1 MNQKNQLESI
11 IEESIIDYI
20 VEKVVEKIINISKRG
35 LILFTGATI
44 GYSQSIESIN
54 KLKRDGWEFD
64 VVMSKSAQ
72 EVITVDSV
80 KKAIGVSNII
90 TNENGS
96 VIKEL
101 LQRNNVIVIPTLTIN
116 SAAKIANC
124 ISDTL
129 VTNIVSKALMS
140 GKPIVASINGCCP
153 DNKERRE
160 IYGDNLS
167 DFHKKRLSNNLEILR
182 SYNIKLS
189 SSEKLYKNVNKI
201 LLKSFN
207 LYKSNK
213 FINEVY
219 VSNGDKVVSSNAEP
233 KTVDDISSI
242 RLNKKVL
249 IRKDIWD
256 NKKFSTIF
264 IKKNTLITDLAR
276 DEAQRLNITL
286 TKE

>member
-20 VEKVVEKIINISKRG
+20 VEKVVEKIINRSKRG

-242 RLNKKVL
+242 RLNKKIL
-249 IRKDIWD
+249 SRKDIWD

-264 IKKNTLITDLAR
+264 VKQNTLITDLAR

>member
-20 VEKVVEKIINISKRG
+20 VEKVVEKIINRSKRG

-189 SSEKLYKNVNKI
+189 SSENLYKNVNKA

-242 RLNKKVL
+242 RLNKKIL
-249 IRKDIWD
+249 SRKDIWD

-264 IKKNTLITDLAR
+264 VKQNTLITDLAR

>member
-20 VEKVVEKIINISKRG
+20 VEKVVEKIINRSKRG

-249 IRKDIWD
+249 SRKDIWD

-264 IKKNTLITDLAR
+264 IKKNTLITDLAK

>member
-72 EVITVDSV
+72 EVITVDLV
-80 KKAIGVSNII
+80 KKAIGISNII
-90 TNENGS
+90 TNEDGS

-129 VTNIVSKALMS
+129 VTNIVSKALIS
-140 GKPIVASINGCCP
+140 GKPIVASVNGCCP

-189 SSEKLYKNVNKI
+189 SSENLYKNVNKI

-213 FINEVY
+213 FIKEVY

-242 RLNKKVL
+242 RLNKKIL
-249 IRKDIWD
+249 SRKDIWD

-264 IKKNTLITDLAR
+264 VKQNTLITDLAR

>member
-249 IRKDIWD
+249 SRKDIWD

-264 IKKNTLITDLAR
+264 VKKNTLITDLAR

>member
-20 VEKVVEKIINISKRG
+20 VEKVVEKIINRSKRG

-167 DFHKKRLSNNLEILR
+167 DFHKKRFSNNLEILR

-249 IRKDIWD
+249 SRKDIWD

>member
-20 VEKVVEKIINISKRG
+20 VEKVVEKIINRSKRG

-72 EVITVDSV
+72 EVITVDSI

-129 VTNIVSKALMS
+129 VTNIVSKALIS
-140 GKPIVASINGCCP
+140 GKPVVASINGCCP

-249 IRKDIWD
+249 SRKDIWD

>member
-20 VEKVVEKIINISKRG
+20 VEKVVEKIINRSKRG

-249 IRKDIWD
+249 SRKDIWD

-264 IKKNTLITDLAR
+264 VKKNTLITDLAR

>member
-129 VTNIVSKALMS
+129 VTNIVSKALIS

-249 IRKDIWD
+249 SRKDIWD

>member
-20 VEKVVEKIINISKRG
+20 VEKVVEKIINRSKRG

-242 RLNKKVL
+242 RLNKKIL
-249 IRKDIWD
+249 SRKVIWD

-264 IKKNTLITDLAR
+264 VKQNTLITDLAR

>member
-20 VEKVVEKIINISKRG
+20 VEKVVEKIINRSKRG

-129 VTNIVSKALMS
+129 VTNIVSKALIS
-140 GKPIVASINGCCP
+140 GKPVVASINGCCP

-213 FINEVY
+213 FIKEVY

-242 RLNKKVL
+242 RLNKKIL
-249 IRKDIWD
+249 SRKDIWD

-264 IKKNTLITDLAR
+264 VKQNTLITDLAR

>member
-129 VTNIVSKALMS
+129 VTNIVSKALIS
-140 GKPIVASINGCCP
+140 GKPIVASVNGCCP

-242 RLNKKVL
+242 RLNKKIL
-249 IRKDIWD
+249 SRKDIWD

-264 IKKNTLITDLAR
+264 VKKNTLITDLAR

>member
-20 VEKVVEKIINISKRG
+20 VEKVVEKIINRSKRG

-44 GYSQSIESIN
+44 GYIQSIESIN
-54 KLKRDGWEFD
+54 KLKIDGWELD

-72 EVITVDSV
+72 EVLTVDSV

-90 TNENGS
+90 TNEDGS

-101 LQRNNVIVIPTLTIN
+101 LERNSVIVIPTLTIN

-129 VTNIVSKALMS
+129 VTNIVSKALIS
-140 GKPIVASINGCCP
+140 GKPVVASINGCCP

-213 FINEVY
+213 FIKEVY

-242 RLNKKVL
+242 RLNKKIL
-249 IRKDIWD
+249 SRKDIWD

-264 IKKNTLITDLAR
+264 VKQNTLITDLAR

>member
-72 EVITVDSV
+72 EVITVDLV
-80 KKAIGVSNII
+80 KKAIGISNII
-90 TNENGS
+90 TNEDGS

-167 DFHKKRLSNNLEILR
+167 DFHKKRLSNNLEILK

-189 SSEKLYKNVNKI
+189 SSENLYKNVNKI

-213 FINEVY
+213 FIKEVY

-242 RLNKKVL
+242 RLNKKIL
-249 IRKDIWD
+249 SRKDIWD

-264 IKKNTLITDLAR
+264 VKQNTLITDLAR

>member
-20 VEKVVEKIINISKRG
+20 VEKVVEKIINRSKRG

-80 KKAIGVSNII
+80 KKAIGISNII

-129 VTNIVSKALMS
+129 VTNIVSKALIS

-242 RLNKKVL
+242 RLNKKIL
-249 IRKDIWD
+249 SRKDIWD

-264 IKKNTLITDLAR
+264 VKQNTLITDLAR

>member
-20 VEKVVEKIINISKRG
+20 VEKVVEKIINRSKRG

-72 EVITVDSV
+72 EVITVDSI

-189 SSEKLYKNVNKI
+189 SSENLYKNVNKV

-249 IRKDIWD
+249 SRKDIWD

>member
-72 EVITVDSV
+72 EVITVDSI

-249 IRKDIWD
+249 SRKDIWD

-264 IKKNTLITDLAR
+264 IKKNTLITDLAK

>member
-20 VEKVVEKIINISKRG
+20 VEKVVEKIINRSKRG

-242 RLNKKVL
+242 RLNKKIL
-249 IRKDIWD
+249 SRKDIWD

-264 IKKNTLITDLAR
+264 VKKNTLITDLAR

>member
-20 VEKVVEKIINISKRG
+20 VEKAVEKIINRSKRG

-44 GYSQSIESIN
+44 GYIQSIESIKN
-54 KLKRDGWEFD
+54 LKIDGWELD

-72 EVITVDSV
+72 EVLTVDSV

-90 TNENGS
+90 TNEDGS

-101 LQRNNVIVIPTLTIN
+101 LERNNVIVIPTLTIN

-129 VTNIVSKALMS
+129 VTNIVSKALIS

-153 DNKERRE
+153 DNRERRE

-189 SSEKLYKNVNKI
+189 SSENLYKNVNKA

-213 FINEVY
+213 FIKEVY
-219 VSNGDKVVSSNAEP
+219 VSNSDKVVSSNAEP

-242 RLNKKVL
+242 RLNKKIL
-249 IRKDIWD
+249 SRKDIWD

-264 IKKNTLITDLAR
+264 IKQNTLITDLAR

-286 TKE
+286 IKE

>member
-20 VEKVVEKIINISKRG
+20 VEKVVEKIINRSKRG

-249 IRKDIWD
+249 SRKDIWD

>member
-20 VEKVVEKIINISKRG
+20 VEKVVEKIINRSKRG

-249 IRKDIWD
+249 SRKDIWD

-264 IKKNTLITDLAR
+264 VKQNTLITDLAR

>member
-20 VEKVVEKIINISKRG
+20 VEKVVEKIINRSKRG

-72 EVITVDSV
+72 EVITVDSI

-249 IRKDIWD
+249 SRKDIWD

-264 IKKNTLITDLAR
+264 IKKNTLITDLAK

>member
-20 VEKVVEKIINISKRG
+20 VEKVVEKIINRSKRG

-72 EVITVDSV
+72 EVITVDLV
-80 KKAIGVSNII
+80 KKAIGISNII
-90 TNENGS
+90 TNEDGS

-129 VTNIVSKALMS
+129 VTNIVSKALIS
-140 GKPIVASINGCCP
+140 GKPIVASVNGCCP

-242 RLNKKVL
+242 RLNKKIL
-249 IRKDIWD
+249 SRKDIWD

-264 IKKNTLITDLAR
+264 VKKNTLITDLAR